1 MNLRNTARPAV
12 MKATLVASLLFATA
26 CAKPLEAP
34 QGQVLAINGVEVS
47 VTDVKLAAIDLEG
60 PAGAVA
66 TKKPTLIVSLK
77 LVNKS
82 AEPLRYDL
90 GWSTTSSTQATSPLL
105 FLDPGPEIH
114 LSGQAQIPSL
124 ILGSSIY
131 TPDPVAAPRTLN
143 PGEGVDDLLL
153 FDAPPEN
160 AKALLLSLPPTLFG
174 KETKTPAYIRIA
186 SVPTEVQQPQWLSE
200 KDEHK
205 GPSIRF
211 SIKSV
216 ETLYPPLTKADG
228 TRGTSSEPL
237 IGIRFKATNAG
248 NTALEYLPMAAG
260 LAVDAPSLTDAA
272 GAPIERVD
280 FGPGVSHGET
290 LTARTPLAPGA
301 SLDDTWWFA
310 RPGNT
315 VTELLL
321 RAPGKRFGD
330 TGLIRFKLPY
340 TWSDP
345 RQFAEIMPVPTQST
359 SGK

>member
-1 MNLRNTARPAV
+1 MNLRNTALPAV
-12 MKATLVASLLFATA
+12 MKASLVASLLFTAA

-34 QGQVLAINGVEVS
+34 QGQLLTVNGVEVS

-60 PAGAVA
+60 PAGAIA

-114 LSGQAQIPSL
+114 LSGQAQIPAL
-124 ILGSSIY
+124 ILGSSVY

-160 AKALLLSLPPTLFG
+160 AKALLLSLPPALFG
-174 KETKTPAYIRIA
+174 KDAKAPAYIRIA

-200 KDEHK
+200 KDEYK
-205 GPSIRF
+205 GPNIRF
-211 SIKSV
+211 SVKSV

-237 IGIRFKATNAG
+237 VGIRFTATNAG
-248 NTALEYLPMAAG
+248 TTALEYLPMAAG

-272 GAPIERVD
+272 GAPLERVD
-280 FGPGVSHGET
+280 FGPGLSHAET
-290 LTARTPLAPGA
+290 LTARKSLAPGA

-310 RPGNT
+310 RPANT

-330 TGLIRFKLPY
+330 SGLIRFKLPY

-345 RQFAEIMPVPTQST
+345 RQFAEIMPVPTQGSEE
-359 SGK
+359 K